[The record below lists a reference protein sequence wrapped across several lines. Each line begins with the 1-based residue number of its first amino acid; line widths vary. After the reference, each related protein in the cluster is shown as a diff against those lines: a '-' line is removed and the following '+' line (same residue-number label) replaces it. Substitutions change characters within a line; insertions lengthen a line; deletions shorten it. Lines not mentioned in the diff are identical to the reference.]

1 MWQSKMM
8 GAVDS
13 MRSEVIDRI
22 LSVEDEAD
30 SIIKEAEERSQKIV
44 LDAQGEASAIVKKAV
59 DEERR
64 RSDALVADATRVM
77 EERVR
82 TLEEKGAGLSASGSP
97 LVDKASVDEAVR
109 RIVSLIV
116 STDLP
121 GEVDG

>member
-1 MWQSKMM
+1 MM
-8 GAVDS
+8 GAVDL

-82 TLEEKGAGLSASGSP
+82 ALEEKGAGLSASRSP

>member
-1 MWQSKMM
+1 
-8 GAVDS
+8 

-59 DEERR
+59 EEERR

-82 TLEEKGAGLSASGSP
+82 ALEERGEGLSKSSSP

>member
-1 MWQSKMM
+1 M
-8 GAVDS
+8 

-82 TLEEKGAGLSASGSP
+82 ALEEKGAGLSASGSP